1 MASNDKHY
9 NPIVASRLRTIADG
23 RQWSSLTEYL
33 AGLSNAQFRTA
44 GYILGEVILPG
55 LSTEDFWYVTTLLY
69 NYNAKAFLVTCMKA
83 ACERVGEFGSEPAEK
98 LWELMSK
105 NEIDASKAL
114 LTLLPSMPEEV
125 EQAQH
130 MLNVMIGN
138 KAEKLINI
146 LLRIDT
152 PAAAFLLL
160 KAMRQIEHNH
170 DLLVR
175 ATYFLIKRGD
185 AISFNL
191 ASLFK
196 VYFGLDEVR
205 GTFSLR
211 LEPFELA
218 RLETNYEAFKK
229 RVISF

>member
-1 MASNDKHY
+1 MPALEK
-9 NPIVASRLRTIADG
+9 
-23 RQWSSLTEYL
+23 
-33 AGLSNAQFRTA
+33 
-44 GYILGEVILPG
+44 
-55 LSTEDFWYVTTLLY
+55 EDFWSLLTLLY

-83 ACERVGEFGSEPAEK
+83 AAQRVGEFGDAEAERVWRLLSE
-98 LWELMSK
+98 
-105 NEIDASKAL
+105 NEIDAQKAL
-114 LTLLPSMPEEV
+114 LTLLPVMKEDV

-138 KAEKLINI
+138 RAEKLINI
-146 LLRIDT
+146 LLRVDT

-160 KAMRQIEHNH
+160 RAMRQVEHDH

-175 ATYFLIKRGD
+175 ATYYLIKRGD
-185 AISFNL
+185 ALSFNL

-196 VYFGLDEVR
+196 AYFGLDEVR

-211 LEPFELA
+211 IEPFELA

>member
-1 MASNDKHY
+1 M
-9 NPIVASRLRTIADG
+9 IASRLRMIADG
-23 RQWSSLTEYL
+23 RQWSSLTTYL
-33 AGLSNAQFRTA
+33 DGLSNAQFRTA

-55 LSTEDFWYVTTLLY
+55 ISSEDFWSVTTLLY
-69 NYNAKAFLVTCMKA
+69 NYNAKAFLVTLMKA
-83 ACERVGEFGSEPAEK
+83 ACLRVDEFGSLPAEQ
-98 LWELMSK
+98 LWSLMAK

-114 LTLLPSMPEEV
+114 LTLLPAMPDEV
-125 EQAQH
+125 EMAQH
-130 MLNVMIGN
+130 MMNVMISN

-146 LLRIDT
+146 LLRVDT

-160 KAMRQIEHNH
+160 KAMRQVEHNH

-175 ATYFLIKRGD
+175 TTYYLIKKGD

-229 RVISF
+229 RVVSF